1 MENYS
6 SHPVSWFTV
15 GTYYFHCKK
24 FEVAR
29 KYFQKAIK
37 LDSSFLYA
45 WIGMAHSFAVQDES
59 DQAMS
64 IYRSIVR
71 LFPGCAQ
78 AHLYMGM
85 EYLRTNNLKT
95 ATISLN
101 KAREINPT
109 DPLIYSELGV
119 IHYKQKN
126 YKEAKRCH
134 QEALALCHPDSSYW
148 VRETVLTN
156 LAHACRKL
164 REYKAAVGYLEQCV
178 SLNSSNAQTYFSV
191 AFIYHLSGQLNKAI
205 CFYHKSLKFKH
216 DNQFAQEMLQ
226 RALTDASEL
235 SWDNVYNS

>member
-1 MENYS
+1 VENYS

-95 ATISLN
+95 ATISLS
-101 KAREINPT
+101 KAKEINPS

-134 QEALALCHPDSSYW
+134 L
-148 VRETVLTN
+148 
-156 LAHACRKL
+156 
-164 REYKAAVGYLEQCV
+164 
-178 SLNSSNAQTYFSV
+178 
-191 AFIYHLSGQLNKAI
+191 
-205 CFYHKSLKFKH
+205 
-216 DNQFAQEMLQ
+216 
-226 RALTDASEL
+226 
-235 SWDNVYNS
+235 

>member
-1 MENYS
+1 MTGELYYCAHNLVENYS

-24 FEVAR
+24 YEVAR
-29 KYFQKAIK
+29 KYFQKAII
-37 LDSSFLYA
+37 LDKSFLFA

-64 IYRSIVR
+64 IYRTIMR

-95 ATISLN
+95 ATLSLQ
-101 KAREINPT
+101 KAREINPN

-119 IHYKQKN
+119 INYKQKN
-126 YKEAKRCH
+126 YKDAKKYH
-134 QEALALCHPDSSYW
+134 ELALEKCHGDSSFW
-148 VRETVLTN
+148 VKETILTN

-164 REYKAAVGYLEQCV
+164 REYKSAI
-178 SLNSSNAQTYFSV
+178 SN
-191 AFIYHLSGQLNKAI
+191 L
-205 CFYHKSLKFKH
+205 
-216 DNQFAQEMLQ
+216 
-226 RALTDASEL
+226 
-235 SWDNVYNS
+235 